1 MTHTPS
7 RLLLNTALALACA
20 LAILAS
26 TLIGFAPIGP
36 GEALAALVGAA
47 SEPVRLVILEIRL
60 PRALTA
66 FFVGMALGAS
76 GALLQGLLRN
86 PLADPGV
93 LGVSASAA
101 LGAVVAIYF
110 NLALISAFAVPVMAV
125 VFALLATA
133 VLYSA
138 GGARLSAVQLVLVG
152 VGLSSFAGALTAL
165 AMNLSTNPFTLS
177 DLINW
182 LLGSVANRSFADIAF
197 GLPFWVAGAVL
208 AAFALP
214 GLRALTLGED
224 TAATLGADLGR
235 TRVLVITGTALMTGA
250 AVAVAGTIGFVGIV
264 APHLI
269 RPFVRHDPSDLVV
282 PSALLAGLVLVL
294 ADCAVRLLPFSQELK
309 LGVAAALIGA
319 PAFIWVAVKT
329 RSIGQ

>member
-1 MTHTPS
+1 MSRAPS
-7 RLLLNTALALACA
+7 RPALIVALALASGA
-20 LAILAS
+20 GVLAS
-26 TLIGFAPIGP
+26 VLIGYAPISLA
-36 GEALAALVGAA
+36 ETLAAFFGGA
-47 SEPVRLVILEIRL
+47 SEPVRLVVWEIRM

-66 FFVGMALGAS
+66 FLVGAALGAS

-110 NLALISAFAVPVMAV
+110 NLAVISAFAVPVMAV
-125 VFALLATA
+125 AFALAATA
-133 VLYSA
+133 VLYVA
-138 GGARLSAVQLVLVG
+138 GAARLSAVQLVLVG

-165 AMNLSTNPFTLS
+165 AMNLSPNPFSLS
-177 DLINW
+177 DMVNW
-182 LLGSVANRSFADIAF
+182 LLGSVANRSYLDIGF
-197 GLPFWVAGAVL
+197 GAPFWIAGGIL

-214 GLRALTLGED
+214 GLRALALGED

-235 TRVLVITGTALMTGA
+235 TRLLVIAASALMTGA

-269 RPFVRHDPSDLVV
+269 RPFVRHDPADLVL
-282 PSALLAGLVLVL
+282 PSALLAGLMLVL
-294 ADCAVRLLPFSQELK
+294 ADTALRVLPFSQELK

-319 PAFIWVAVKT
+319 PAFIWVAVT
-329 RSIGQ
+329 NRSIGR